1 MILRKELKE
10 AYVDYKYLL
19 NRGYNRKPA
28 LDLVTGRYSL
38 SFKERLLLYRCT
50 HSDEEIKEIKEKTIL
65 EKNVVID
72 GYNVAITILNA
83 LDNDEAFI
91 CDDGFVRDLGLG
103 SKKGDDRIEDIL
115 ILFAEFCYSLG
126 LSFTII
132 LDSQISHSG
141 ELASNLRKRGI
152 NAKTVNKADKTVMS
166 SELTIISNDFVI
178 MKNSVKLFD
187 LVGLFLKG
195 YIYLPK
201 IPEDI

>member
-10 AYVDYKYLL
+10 AYIDYKYLL
-19 NRGYNRKPA
+19 NRGYNRKTA

-50 HSDEEIKEIKEKTIL
+50 HSDEEIKEIKEKLSLGKSVI
-65 EKNVVID
+65 ID
-72 GYNVAITILNA
+72 GFNVAITVLNA

-103 SKKGDDRIEDIL
+103 AKKGDNRIEDIL
-115 ILFAEFCYSLG
+115 ILFSEFCYALG

-166 SELTIISNDFVI
+166 SEFTIISNDFVV
-178 MKNSVKLFD
+178 MKNSKRLFD

-195 YIYLPK
+195 YTNLPR
-201 IPEDI
+201 ISEDL